1 MSSQQNGTPKIEAEA
16 QDLNSGI
23 QSQTK
28 IWRTRIPEPLPLE
41 KYPVFRLPAVLEEV
55 IKKDFLDRQNNCN
68 SELPVEFKSI
78 TDIITTFK
86 LEFEDYDSK
95 VMESNDYSNGRNKE
109 ERQVVVGQTLAFLCD
124 LFNPF
129 YKQLLYKTEWK
140 NAQKQAT
147 NFARQQK
154 KRKIEDPGYVI
165 VEFKATE
172 HYGFIHL
179 LRLFT
184 KLPNL
189 IYGCRSGTVWTYN
202 GLKNIFNSLTPF
214 IQFLVENKDVFQRAV
229 NKNPAFN
236 SGDNDD
242 GDMVP
247 KPKKSR
253 LENYENG
260 VNLDGAPSKITKSD
274 KDDFQ
279 QPNMRLSRKKRIA
292 AE

>member
-78 TDIITTFK
+78 TDIITTK
-86 LEFEDYDSK
+86 LLLIEVFSSNWSSK
-95 VMESNDYSNGRNKE
+95 IMIRK
-109 ERQVVVGQTLAFLCD
+109 LW
-124 LFNPF
+124 NPTTTPMGETKKNV
-129 YKQLLYKTEWK
+129 KQLLYKTEWK